1 MRQVIYFDKNDKNY
15 NRENLSSVGEFTN
28 SKIDVVN
35 SWSELMG
42 LLATRTETGFVLAL
56 FNQDLLD
63 LPGTTL
69 NEIVSAMN
77 TVSSL
82 TGHTSRIGVGV
93 VINEKCDQKF
103 IQHLKRSGVNGIVP
117 NLNAFSKADFYEA
130 VDILLVGS
138 THWPESCIQSK
149 PKSSY
154 RKPNEYGIR
163 LTDRQREIMALVANR
178 GLSNKKIAQIL
189 NISESTVKVHVSSIL
204 KAYGVRNRTQ
214 LALAGNRG
222 LHA

>member
-1 MRQVIYFDKNDKNY
+1 MRQVIYFDTNDKNY

-28 SKIDVVN
+28 SKIDVVD
-35 SWSELMG
+35 SWAGLMS
-42 LLATRTETGFVLAL
+42 LLATASESDFILAL
-56 FNQDLLD
+56 FNQDLLE
-63 LPGTTL
+63 LPGTTI
-69 NEIVSAMN
+69 NEIVSAMSTISTVTGN
-77 TVSSL
+77 TN
-82 TGHTSRIGVGV
+82 RIAVGV
-93 VINEKCDQKF
+93 VVNAKCEQKF
-103 IQHLKRSGVNGIVP
+103 IQHLKRSNVNGIVP
-117 NLNAFSKADFYEA
+117 NLNMFGKADFYEA

-138 THWPESCIQSK
+138 AHWPEGYIQSK
-149 PKSSY
+149 PRSPVKQADQ
-154 RKPNEYGIR
+154 YGIR

-189 NISESTVKVHVSSIL
+189 NISESTVKVHISSIL

>member
-15 NRENLSSVGEFTN
+15 NKENLSSVGEFTN
-28 SKIDVVN
+28 SRIDVVD
-35 SWSELMG
+35 SWTDLMN
-42 LLATRTETGFVLAL
+42 LLSAKSDSDFVLTL

-63 LPGTTL
+63 LNGTTL
-69 NEIVSAMN
+69 NEIVSTMN
-77 TVSSL
+77 TISTL
-82 TGHTSRIGVGV
+82 TGHNSRISVGV

-117 NLNAFSKADFYEA
+117 NLHSFGKADFYEA

-138 THWPESCIQSK
+138 THWPESCMQSK
-149 PKSSY
+149 PKSSNK
-154 RKPNEYGIR
+154 KPNEYGIR